1 MLDFALGLSLYTL
14 VFAFFAWWLLFR
26 LRRRADIRRQ
36 VSWLTF
42 LAAFGLLWLIFTLFP
57 GISRPA
63 AAVLLVVF
71 FAAAVGIN
79 LRLFHLYDRWVE
91 EQEKQEEQ
99 KKREER

>member
-42 LAAFGLLWLIFTLFP
+42 LAAFALFWVIDLLFP
-57 GISRPA
+57 GVGGGLA
-63 AAVLLVVF
+63 AALLVLLF
-71 FAAAVGIN
+71 GGAIAVN
-79 LRLFHLYDRWVE
+79 LYIFRRYDRWVE